1 MSTQPI
7 QQQIKEAREQRSI
20 SFAQFSGISA
30 RLNSSTWDE
39 SRDGRAFESER
50 RRIISLD
57 QLIGRLEDR
66 QAKQASRQQFAQ
78 EVSRRAA
85 AGSHN
90 SDNSGRTEQ
99 RVAVNV
105 LDSIGDS
112 KDRARREYRMVRA
125 IQAVLANRAPD
136 GLEGEMQQE
145 AVSEARNAGNG
156 IALTGNLHI
165 PSFIIS
171 QAENN
176 WDGASVERRDITAN
190 TAATGGYT
198 IQTNLGK
205 LIEFLYPRLA
215 VLQMGATY
223 FGNQQGNLSF
233 PRNSS
238 AAAAAWATTEN
249 ASASETTPGF
259 EILALTP
266 KRLTAFTDVSKQN
279 IVQSNLPMENFIRR
293 QLNMAVMQAL
303 DIAAINGAGASGVPQ
318 GIMNTPGINDIDLG
332 TDGGLLDWSRVVE
345 FETKCALENAD
356 MGALGY
362 LTTPGVAG
370 FLKNEKRDVAGNGFI
385 WEGPNVGA
393 VVNGYRALAS
403 NNVPKTLTKGAGTN
417 LNAMIFGNWA
427 DLIIAQWGGIDL
439 LVNPYTKGKEAL
451 IELIIHS
458 WYDLGVAHNKSF
470 TVCNEIDIS

>member
-7 QQQIKEAREQRSI
+7 PQQIKEANEQRSI
-20 SFAQFSGISA
+20 AFATFSKISS
-30 RLNSSTWDE
+30 RLNSPDWNE
-39 SRDGRAFESER
+39 AADGRAFESER

-57 QLIGRLEDR
+57 QHIGRLQDR
-66 QAKQASRQQFAQ
+66 QANQISRQQFADQ
-78 EVSRRAA
+78 INRRAA
-85 AGSHN
+85 AGSHT

-99 RVAVNV
+99 RIAVNV
-105 LDSIGDS
+105 LENIGDS
-112 KDRARREYRMVRA
+112 TDRARREYRMIRA

-145 AVSEARNAGNG
+145 AVNEARSAGNG

-171 QAENN
+171 QAQNE
-176 WDGASVERRDITAN
+176 WDGVERRDITAN

-249 ASASETTPGF
+249 ASATETTPGF

-279 IVQSNLPMENFIRR
+279 IVQSNLAMENFIRR

-303 DIAAINGAGASGVPQ
+303 DIAAINGAGSGGVPQ
-318 GIMNTPGINDIDLG
+318 GIMNTSGINDIDLG
-332 TDGGLLDWSRVVE
+332 TDGGLLDWSRIVE
-345 FETKCALENAD
+345 FETECALENAD

-470 TVCNEIDIS
+470 TICNEIDIS

>member
-1 MSTQPI
+1 MATAVITSL
-7 QQQIKEAREQRSI
+7 S
-20 SFAQFSGISA
+20 S
-30 RLNSSTWDE
+30 RLGSSDWDE
-39 SRDGRAFESER
+39 AVEGRQFNSEY
-50 RRIISLD
+50 RRIVSLD
-57 QLIGRLEDR
+57 QHIDRL
-66 QAKQASRQQFAQ
+66 QKKQQQLESRAAFAQ
-78 EVSRRAA
+78 QVVGGSR
-85 AGSHN
+85 
-90 SDNSGRTEQ
+90 SDNHSGNPQPEQ
-99 RVAVNV
+99 RQIAFNV
-105 LDSIGDS
+105 IENRGDD
-112 KDRARREYRMVRA
+112 KENARRNYRIIRA
-125 IQAVLANRAPD
+125 IQNIVANRPPD

-145 AVSEARNAGNG
+145 AVNEARSAGDRP
-156 IALTGNLHI
+156 LQGNLHV

-171 QAENN
+171 QAQNE
-176 WDGASVERRDITAN
+176 WDGVERRDITAN

-238 AAAAAWATTEN
+238 AAAAAWASTEN
-249 ASASETTPGF
+249 ASATETTPGF
-259 EILALTP
+259 ELLALTP

-303 DIAAINGAGASGVPQ
+303 DIAAINGAGSSGVPQ
-318 GIMNTPGINDIDLG
+318 GIMNTSGINDIDLG
-332 TDGGLLDWSRVVE
+332 TDGGLLDWSRIVE

-370 FLKNEKRDVAGNGFI
+370 FLKNEKRDVAGNGFV
-385 WEGPNVGA
+385 WEGPNINA